1 MVDVQVS
8 YWVFGIAIAVKLTPD
23 SGLPMSIPWIA
34 DGKLKISFKIGER
47 GATTTGGFHSAAPV
61 SATCI
66 CGDLLDILSYIL
78 VRKREKGAVDSGD
91 GL

>member
-1 MVDVQVS
+1 MRDVQVS

>member
-1 MVDVQVS
+1 MQVS

-47 GATTTGGFHSAAPV
+47 GATTTGGFNSTFPM
-61 SATCI
+61 SATPH
-66 CGDLLDILSYIL
+66 L
-78 VRKREKGAVDSGD
+78 
-91 GL
+91 

>member
-1 MVDVQVS
+1 MRDVQVS

-61 SATCI
+61 SATSI

>member
-1 MVDVQVS
+1 LRDVQVS